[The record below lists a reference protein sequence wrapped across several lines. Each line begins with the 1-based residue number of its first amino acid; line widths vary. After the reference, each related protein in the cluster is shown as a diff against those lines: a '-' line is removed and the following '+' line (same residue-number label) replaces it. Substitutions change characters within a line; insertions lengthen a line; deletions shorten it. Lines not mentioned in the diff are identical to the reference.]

1 MSAGINEIENRGEER
16 DGLATSI
23 ERMGG
28 AHVAL
33 VCRVCVR
40 RPVVAART
48 HRKKRDVCATQW
60 SRPVAGV
67 HRRDWVAHRWRC
79 LPCVRSEAGR
89 RGSHTSQKT
98 RCMRH
103 PVGASAE
110 GMGGAHV
117 VVFAMLCVRRPV
129 AAARTHR
136 KKRDVCATQWGHP
149 QKGWVTHTWWCLP
162 CCAFGGRSSRLA
174 HIAKKRDVCATQWI
188 GWAEKGLPPLT
199 CHIPGLA
206 GVFN

>member
-60 SRPVAGV
+60 SRPVAASTEGIG
-67 HRRDWVAHRWRC
+67 VAHTWRC
-79 LPCVRSEAGR
+79 LPCCAFGGRSSRLAHIAKGAMYAPPSGGGR
-89 RGSHTSQKT
+89 WRAFT
-98 RCMRH
+98 
-103 PVGASAE
+103 E
-110 GMGGAHV
+110 GIGWRTGGGVCHV
-117 VVFAMLCVRRPV
+117 CVRRPV

-149 QKGWVTHTWWCLP
+149 QKGWVAHTWWCLP
-162 CCAFGGRSSRLA
+162 CCAFGGRS
-174 HIAKKRDVCATQWI
+174 Q
-188 GWAEKGLPPLT
+188 G
-199 CHIPGLA
+199 
-206 GVFN
+206 